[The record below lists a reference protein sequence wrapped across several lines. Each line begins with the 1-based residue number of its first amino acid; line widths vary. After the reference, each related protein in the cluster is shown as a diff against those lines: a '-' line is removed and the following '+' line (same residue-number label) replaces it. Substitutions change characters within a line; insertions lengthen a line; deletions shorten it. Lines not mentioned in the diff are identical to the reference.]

1 MLDLRPPAWHQEA
14 LEGAFGALST
24 VFRFSGFLDYGE
36 RYLLDAP
43 AGRESTQRMLGVGA
57 GWLINVGQGFE
68 ARLVVGIPLL
78 NGPLSSTGSVRAY
91 FNVGYQF

>member
-1 MLDLRPPAWHQEA
+1 MFKPLTAVLLGANVA
-14 LEGAFGALST
+14 L
-24 VFRFSGFLDYGE
+24 
-36 RYLLDAP
+36 
-43 AGRESTQRMLGVGA
+43 GA